1 MAKKKKKN
9 SKQNS
14 FYKAVKPYIKDNRI
28 LFSILGAAG
37 LGVAI
42 ASAVGTDRLGS
53 FVTQLTDAFQNP
65 WGKDRESIANSTGNP
80 VAGNPVADKEQTLP
94 KSTKAFTVS

>member
-14 FYKAVKPYIKDNRI
+14 FYKAVKPYIKDNRV

-53 FVTQLTDAFQNP
+53 VVTQLTDAFQNRLRK
-65 WGKDRESIANSTGNP
+65 GQESVARSTDNA
-80 VAGNPVADKEQTLP
+80 VAGNPLADKGQTLP
-94 KSTKAFTVS
+94 KSTKASTVG